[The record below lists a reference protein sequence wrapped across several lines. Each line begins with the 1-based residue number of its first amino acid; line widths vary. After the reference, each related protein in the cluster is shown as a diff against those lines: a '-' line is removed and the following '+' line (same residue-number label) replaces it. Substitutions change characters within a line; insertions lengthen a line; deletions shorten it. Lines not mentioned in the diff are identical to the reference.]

1 MPDQNNQ
8 YNDSNYADLIDPVNE
23 YVPTDSVTD
32 LKSGIF
38 NLFNNLFQTLS
49 VSNGPVK
56 ALEISLR
63 YLQDIIDHFQ
73 TVLTENDNNK

>member
-1 MPDQNNQ
+1 MSDQNSQ
-8 YNDSNYADLIDPVNE
+8 YDESNYADLVDPINE
-23 YVPTDSVTD
+23 YVHTDSVTD

-49 VSNGPVK
+49 VTNGPVK

>member
-1 MPDQNNQ
+1 MSDQNNQ
-8 YNDSNYADLIDPVNE
+8 YDDSNYADLVDPINE
-23 YVPTDSVTD
+23 YVHTDSVTD

>member
-1 MPDQNNQ
+1 MPDQKNQ
-8 YNDSNYADLIDPVNE
+8 YDDTNYADLIDPVNE
-23 YVPTDSVTD
+23 YVHTDSITD

-49 VSNGPVK
+49 VSNGPAK

>member
-8 YNDSNYADLIDPVNE
+8 YDDTNYADFIDPVNE
-23 YVPTDSVTD
+23 YVHMDSVTD

>member
-1 MPDQNNQ
+1 MPDQKNQ
-8 YNDSNYADLIDPVNE
+8 YDDTNYADLIDPVNE
-23 YVPTDSVTD
+23 YVHTDSITD

>member
-8 YNDSNYADLIDPVNE
+8 YNDSNYADLVDPINE
-23 YVPTDSVTD
+23 YVHTDTVTD

-38 NLFNNLFQTLS
+38 NLFNKLFQTLS

>member
-1 MPDQNNQ
+1 MSDQNNQ
-8 YNDSNYADLIDPVNE
+8 YDNSNYADLVDPINE
-23 YVPTDSVTD
+23 YVHTDSVTD

>member
-1 MPDQNNQ
+1 MPDQNKQ
-8 YNDSNYADLIDPVNE
+8 YDDTNYADLIDPVNE
-23 YVPTDSVTD
+23 YVHTDSVTD

>member
-8 YNDSNYADLIDPVNE
+8 YNDSNYADLVDPINE
-23 YVPTDSVTD
+23 YVHTDTVTD

>member
-1 MPDQNNQ
+1 MSDQNNQ
-8 YNDSNYADLIDPVNE
+8 YNDSNYADLVDPINE
-23 YVPTDSVTD
+23 YVHTDSVTD

>member
-1 MPDQNNQ
+1 MSDQNNQ
-8 YNDSNYADLIDPVNE
+8 YNDSNYADLVDPINE
-23 YVPTDSVTD
+23 YVHTDSVTD

-49 VSNGPVK
+49 VTNGPVK

-73 TVLTENDNNK
+73 TVLAENDNNK

>member
-1 MPDQNNQ
+1 MPDENNQ
-8 YNDSNYADLIDPVNE
+8 YNDSNYADLVDPINE
-23 YVPTDSVTD
+23 YVHTDSVTD

-73 TVLTENDNNK
+73 TVLTEKDNNK

>member
-1 MPDQNNQ
+1 MSDQNNQ
-8 YNDSNYADLIDPVNE
+8 YNDSNYADLVDPINE
-23 YVPTDSVTD
+23 YVHTDSVTD

-49 VSNGPVK
+49 VTNGPVK
-56 ALEISLR
+56 ALELSLR

>member
-8 YNDSNYADLIDPVNE
+8 YDDSNYADLVDPINE
-23 YVPTDSVTD
+23 YVHTDSVTD

-49 VSNGPVK
+49 VTNGPVK

>member
-1 MPDQNNQ
+1 MSDQNNQ
-8 YNDSNYADLIDPVNE
+8 YDDSNYADLVDPINE
-23 YVPTDSVTD
+23 YVHTDSVTD

-49 VSNGPVK
+49 VTNGPVK